1 MVKIEIEVTKE
12 KAREWRVILADHLKR
27 KTGKTVKAIATI
39 DDICRAVLLGVI
51 SDELA
56 RQSEEAEKEL
66 R

>member
-27 KTGKTVKAIATI
+27 KTGKTVRAIAT
-39 DDICRAVLLGVI
+39 

-56 RQSEEAEKEL
+56 RQSEEAEREL